1 MSASLDLEE
10 QRLQFL
16 KSSRASDRSSISE
29 VNFGND
35 EEEAHTSNLPV
46 VEEQAPSLQSLAQP
60 TTQRK
65 KRENTLLKIN
75 PPSPSLRN
83 LAERERKPISNTG
96 HQVLTELSEI
106 SERSERSSTSSRGRG
121 NQVANNNNL
130 SRRNTGNSSAA
141 TDKHTNM
148 STSDEQPPISPL
160 SVEEQMEQMNNEIKL
175 SQLNNKSMF
184 HSELRD
190 HPDNDGP
197 AIFEPNSS
205 RSNGVM
211 NYLKSYIRKE
221 KRKKIRMW
229 YKEHVY
235 PFRKIIIAQICCV
248 IYILVKVR
256 VSISLLCEFVCLK
269 CSLDDRYF
277 I

>member
-1 MSASLDLEE
+1 MSASSDLEE

-16 KSSRASDRSSISE
+16 RSSKASDRSSISE

-35 EEEAHTSNLPV
+35 EEEEAHTSYLPV

-60 TTQRK
+60 ITQRK
-65 KRENTLLKIN
+65 NRENTLLKIN

-83 LAERERKPISNTG
+83 LAERKPISNTG

-148 STSDEQPPISPL
+148 SSTPPISPL

-229 YKEHVY
+229 WKEHVY

-248 IYILVKVR
+248 IYILVGK
-256 VSISLLCEFVCLK
+256 SKLLVCHVA
-269 CSLDDRYF
+269 SNESRSPTSN
-277 I
+277 

>member
-1 MSASLDLEE
+1 M
-10 QRLQFL
+10 
-16 KSSRASDRSSISE
+16 
-29 VNFGND
+29 
-35 EEEAHTSNLPV
+35 
-46 VEEQAPSLQSLAQP
+46 
-60 TTQRK
+60 
-65 KRENTLLKIN
+65 
-75 PPSPSLRN
+75 
-83 LAERERKPISNTG
+83 
-96 HQVLTELSEI
+96 
-106 SERSERSSTSSRGRG
+106 SST
-121 NQVANNNNL
+121 
-130 SRRNTGNSSAA
+130 
-141 TDKHTNM
+141 
-148 STSDEQPPISPL
+148 PPISPL

-205 RSNGVM
+205 RRGGVM

-248 IYILVKVR
+248 IYILVGKIKVAC
-256 VSISLLCEFVCLK
+256 VPCCF
-269 CSLDDRYF
+269 
-277 I
+277 

>member
-1 MSASLDLEE
+1 
-10 QRLQFL
+10 
-16 KSSRASDRSSISE
+16 
-29 VNFGND
+29 
-35 EEEAHTSNLPV
+35 
-46 VEEQAPSLQSLAQP
+46 
-60 TTQRK
+60 
-65 KRENTLLKIN
+65 
-75 PPSPSLRN
+75 
-83 LAERERKPISNTG
+83 
-96 HQVLTELSEI
+96 
-106 SERSERSSTSSRGRG
+106 
-121 NQVANNNNL
+121 
-130 SRRNTGNSSAA
+130 
-141 TDKHTNM
+141 M

-205 RSNGVM
+205 RRGGIM

-248 IYILVKVR
+248 IYILV
-256 VSISLLCEFVCLK
+256 SC
-269 CSLDDRYF
+269 D
-277 I
+277 

>member
-1 MSASLDLEE
+1 MSALDLEE

-16 KSSRASDRSSISE
+16 RSSRASDRSSISE

-35 EEEAHTSNLPV
+35 EEEEAHTSNLPV
-46 VEEQAPSLQSLAQP
+46 VEEHAPSLQSLAQP

-83 LAERERKPISNTG
+83 LAERKPRVSNTG

-106 SERSERSSTSSRGRG
+106 SERSERSSTSSRG

-130 SRRNTGNSSAA
+130 SRCNTGNSSAA

-148 STSDEQPPISPL
+148 STSQPPISPL

-197 AIFEPNSS
+197 AIFEPNST
-205 RSNGVM
+205 RGNGVM

-248 IYILVKVR
+248 IYILV
-256 VSISLLCEFVCLK
+256 SC
-269 CSLDDRYF
+269 D
-277 I
+277 